1 MRSAFIERQTAS
13 CVRLIPFTLL
23 CNFCSC
29 CWCSASCAKYTF
41 LCFTRVQFSGERID
55 IWILQSQSLKRN
67 IKFKKRYAA
76 IFASCEMQQN
86 HEIAYRLHT
95 NEHNTTQWCGCVCV
109 LCTLSTF
116 CGLTANQID
125 QNFVLRSNL
134 LAFTEFFFHS
144 WMALVTWIAGI
155 HQEKCSKCPKYGK
168 EIACHHSY
176 WCDKCRWTSR
186 NPSHRRL
193 WPISLEPC
201 EQQEACIDGI
211 MNWFERM
218 MANFTWTM
226 TTKPIL
232 SQILTQTE
240 SRRLKSKN

>member
-186 NPSHRRL
+186 NP
-193 WPISLEPC
+193 ISSSSVAYFIGAMRTTRAMHWWNNELVWTNDGQFYMNYDNQTNFEP
-201 EQQEACIDGI
+201 DF
-211 MNWFERM
+211 NP
-218 MANFTWTM
+218 N
-226 TTKPIL
+226 
-232 SQILTQTE
+232 QIAKVE
-240 SRRLKSKN
+240 K